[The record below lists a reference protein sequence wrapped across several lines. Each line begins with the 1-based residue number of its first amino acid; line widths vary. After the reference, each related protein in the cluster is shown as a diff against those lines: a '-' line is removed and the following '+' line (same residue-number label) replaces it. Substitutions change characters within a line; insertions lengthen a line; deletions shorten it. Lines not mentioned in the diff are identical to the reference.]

1 MKLKRTVL
9 GPVLVAGVAFLS
21 GGWLLQRGP
30 TTPAE
35 GVDPRVFGEVLSRVS
50 HDYVDEHSQEELY
63 KMAVEGML
71 YELGDPHTTFMTAA
85 EYSDLRTQTTGEY
98 GGVGMQIAEKSGWVT
113 VLAPLPGTP
122 AERAGI
128 RAGDRIVEVEGES
141 TAGWTDDEAV
151 KRLRGPKGE
160 PVHIKVA
167 RPGVDD
173 PIPFTIVRDEIHIN
187 SVTSAYMVEP
197 GVGLIRLSI
206 FAETST
212 DEIRKAIAQ
221 LREQGMKGLILD
233 LRTNPGGLL
242 DQGVSVSNLFLEP
255 GQPIVETRGREP
267 GETER
272 FVARQPESVPEE
284 MPVVV
289 LVDEYTASAAEIVS
303 GALQD
308 HDRALVLGL
317 PTFGKGSVQTLFPL
331 SGGNFLKMTTGRW
344 YTPSGRSIQ
353 KDHKRQG
360 DPAALLEDDPM
371 GEDSSAAADTAK
383 RQAYR
388 TDSGR
393 IVYGGGGIV
402 PDLIVR
408 PDTLTTAAKEFV
420 AAASKGGNKFSD
432 TAYRYAIEY
441 VRAHPSLPRDFTV
454 TPAMM
459 DAFYSRLG
467 QAGVE
472 VTRQQYDA
480 ASSLV
485 RSRLEYE
492 IAFAKFG
499 STAASERLNEEDN
512 LVRTAVELLHRSPT
526 RQALFQA
533 AEARRQASR

>member
-30 TTPAE
+30 TTPAD

-85 EYSDLRTQTTGEY
+85 EYGDLRAQTTGEY
-98 GGVGMQIAEKSGWVT
+98 GGVGMQIAEKGGWVT

-122 AERAGI
+122 ADRAGI
-128 RAGDRIVEVEGES
+128 RAGDRIIEVEGES
-141 TAGWTDDEAV
+141 TAGWSDDDAV
-151 KRLRGPKGE
+151 KRLRGPKGQ

-173 PIPFTIVRDEIHIN
+173 PIPFTLVRDEIHIN
-187 SVTSAYMVEP
+187 SVTSAYMVKP
-197 GVGLIRLSI
+197 GVGLVRLSI

-212 DEIRKAIAQ
+212 DEIRNAVAQ
-221 LREQGMKGLILD
+221 LKQKGMKGLILD

-242 DQGVSVSNLFLEP
+242 DQGVSVSNLFLKQ
-255 GQPIVETRGREP
+255 GDPIVETRGRAPE
-267 GETER
+267 ETER
-272 FVARQPESVPEE
+272 FVARQPETVPDG

-308 HDRALVLGL
+308 HDRALVVGL

-360 DPAALLEDDPM
+360 DPTALMEDEATATDT
-371 GEDSSAAADTAK
+371 AVTDTAK
-383 RQAYR
+383 RQEYR

-393 IVYGGGGIV
+393 TVYGGGGIV
-402 PDLIVR
+402 PDLIVK
-408 PDTLTTAAKEFV
+408 PDTLTSGAKDFV
-420 AAASKGGNKFSD
+420 AAAAKGGNKFSD
-432 TAYRYAIEY
+432 AAYRFAIEY
-441 VRAHPSLPRDFTV
+441 VRAHPSLSRDFTV
-454 TPAMM
+454 DASMM
-459 DAFYSRLG
+459 DDFYGRLHG
-467 QAGVE
+467 AGVD
-472 VTRQQYDA
+472 VTRAQYDA
-480 ASSLV
+480 ASTLI
-485 RSRLEYE
+485 RNRLEYE

-499 STAASERLNEEDN
+499 STAASERLNRADD
-512 LVRTAVELLHRSPT
+512 VVQTAVDLLERSPT

-533 AEARRQASR
+533 ASARRHASR